1 MAISR
6 AQYEKKNRYSGQI
19 RNSYDYWRTN
29 GKHLHSRQVAVL
41 IIAQVGRKSRMIW
54 HSCFN
59 LLTPIHLHVPFS
71 STFPCVPFFFLFHH
85 SFNRCKLITNCEI
98 DTYVEKWLLFD
109 TKHIYQ
115 LEIVQFRLPVL
126 TKSQQRNELI
136 LKQCYA
142 SLLDTMEYGWL
153 KWEQDDLSMHAERDK
168 TEQKRTSRKEM
179 NPHRDENSFSTRNHV
194 RDSIVESIRFSIRR
208 VTIRFSTFF
217 SFLFFFCFLM
227 HNPHQYCYSLL

>member
-1 MAISR
+1 MTISR

-29 GKHLHSRQVAVL
+29 GKHLLSRQVAVL

-98 DTYVEKWLLFD
+98 NT
-109 TKHIYQ
+109 
-115 LEIVQFRLPVL
+115 
-126 TKSQQRNELI
+126 
-136 LKQCYA
+136 C
-142 SLLDTMEYGWL
+142 
-153 KWEQDDLSMHAERDK
+153 WEMITIRYK
-168 TEQKRTSRKEM
+168 T
-179 NPHRDENSFSTRNHV
+179 HL
-194 RDSIVESIRFSIRR
+194 SIRNRPISLACSHQVSTKKWTDFKTMLRKFVGYNGIRL
-208 VTIRFSTFF
+208 T
-217 SFLFFFCFLM
+217 
-227 HNPHQYCYSLL
+227 

>member
-29 GKHLHSRQVAVL
+29 GKHLFSRQVAVL

-71 STFPCVPFFFLFHH
+71 STFPCVSFFFLFHH
-85 SFNRCKLITNCEI
+85 SFNRRKLITNCEI

-109 TKHIYQ
+109 TEHI
-115 LEIVQFRLPVL
+115 
-126 TKSQQRNELI
+126 
-136 LKQCYA
+136 
-142 SLLDTMEYGWL
+142 
-153 KWEQDDLSMHAERDK
+153 
-168 TEQKRTSRKEM
+168 
-179 NPHRDENSFSTRNHV
+179 
-194 RDSIVESIRFSIRR
+194 FSIRNR
-208 VTIRFSTFF
+208 PISLACSHQISTKKWTDFETMLRKFVGYNGIRLT
-217 SFLFFFCFLM
+217 
-227 HNPHQYCYSLL
+227 